1 MCTTPRI
8 RPPRNLRQMGE
19 LKGVLRRLS
28 QWKVTSKAVGE
39 QLDKFNFGRE
49 LPSLVLLDPCPTER
63 VSTFDGRSRAC
74 SVLVAVFSDNCLE
87 SIDPR
92 SPVREDSLGEI
103 VERTGYL
110 IRFHFFIRDRREM
123 PVELQFCRA
132 EIARCNVPANDVG
145 SKNAEPFLSEREQPI
160 R

>member
-1 MCTTPRI
+1 MTWNFFAVLCGLAPLRESLCVHK
-8 RPPRNLRQMGE
+8 RPKSGPVELGMVPAKPQSRKGPQRQVFPSRQNL
-19 LKGVLRRLS
+19 
-28 QWKVTSKAVGE
+28 VTS
-39 QLDKFNFGRE
+39 
-49 LPSLVLLDPCPTER
+49 S
-63 VSTFDGRSRAC
+63 SRRAFS